1 MTRILRQNAAFL
13 RASAFLVA
21 GFGGGVG
28 AFVWW
33 VSCG

>member
-1 MTRILRQNAAFL
+1 MTRILRQNADFL

-21 GFGGGVG
+21 GFGAAVG

-33 VSCG
+33 VAS

>member
-13 RASAFLVA
+13 RTAAFLVA